1 MKIKEKYYR
10 FAEKGQQIQRVNR
23 FLVTEYLI
31 FYAFYSV
38 YALGIKS
45 KRSTFF
51 GLCGICQC
59 DCSSLRRCIAHRMEV
74 ASGIGAA
81 EISGTDR
88 VISRIIFHD
97 FCLYGE
103 LLSVF
108 WDWLLLSAVFCFLIR
123 NIPESAAS
131 VILY

>member
-31 FYAFYSV
+31 FYAFILFMLWASRAKGV
-38 YALGIKS
+38 RSLG
-45 KRSTFF
+45 
-51 GLCGICQC
+51 CGICQC

-103 LLSVF
+103 LYPFSGTGSFYRLYFVF
-108 WDWLLLSAVFCFLIR
+108 
-123 NIPESAAS
+123 
-131 VILY
+131 

>member
-31 FYAFYSV
+31 FYAFILFMLWASRAKGVRSLGFTAFVSV
-38 YALGIKS
+38 I
-45 KRSTFF
+45 
-51 GLCGICQC
+51 
-59 DCSSLRRCIAHRMEV
+59 SLRRCIAHRMEV

-103 LLSVF
+103 LYPFSGTGSFYRLYFVF
-108 WDWLLLSAVFCFLIR
+108 
-123 NIPESAAS
+123 
-131 VILY
+131 

>member
-31 FYAFYSV
+31 FLCIYSV

-51 GLCGICQC
+51 GFYGICQC
-59 DCSSLRRCIAHRMEV
+59 DCSSLRRCIAHRMEA

-88 VISRIIFHD
+88 
-97 FCLYGE
+97 LYLVSFFMTFAYTESFYPFSGTGSFYR
-103 LLSVF
+103 LYFVF
-108 WDWLLLSAVFCFLIR
+108 
-123 NIPESAAS
+123 
-131 VILY
+131 

>member
-1 MKIKEKYYR
+1 MKIKEKILSLCGKR
-10 FAEKGQQIQRVNR
+10 AADTESKPFFCNR
-23 FLVTEYLI
+23 ISDFLCI
-31 FYAFYSV
+31 YSV

-59 DCSSLRRCIAHRMEV
+59 DCSSLRRCIAHWMEA

-97 FCLYGE
+97 FCIYGE